1 MPQLDISTFSSQIFW
16 VLVGFFLVYIFMA
29 TVVNPALR
37 ETLDNRVAHI
47 DGLLKE
53 AEKLRSEANKLE
65 HEAFSAF
72 EDAQIQAAAEE
83 SKLVEN
89 FRQDSIKEKEK
100 LYDLFVE
107 ESRKEAES
115 LAESSAKTYAE
126 ISENMDDLVA
136 YAMDK
141 VSCSMEKTS

>member
-1 MPQLDISTFSSQIFW
+1 
-16 VLVGFFLVYIFMA
+16 MA

-53 AEKLRSEANKLE
+53 AEKLKSEASKLE

-83 SKLVEN
+83 SRLVEN

-126 ISENMDDLVA
+126 ISANMDELVD

-141 VSCSMEKTS
+141 VSCSMEKRS